1 MYRIKKY
8 LPEIIAI
15 LLVVGLICS
24 NVYTYFKGKYENEE
38 VITVRD
44 SLLVKMRNDSTAV
57 KILEEA
63 NANCQNSTAAKI
75 DYYDNRIKN
84 LSREIDKSK
93 NLIQNMQKKK
103 EDIDLQI
110 KDVDSTKMN
119 SIDLL
124 NFIRRLK

>member
-1 MYRIKKY
+1 MYKIKKY

-63 NANCQNSTAAKI
+63 NVNCMNSTADKI
-75 DYYDNRIKN
+75 EYYDNRIKN

-103 EDIDLQI
+103 EDIDMQI

-124 NFIRRLK
+124 NFINQKY